1 MNFRKFIVVLFI
13 TIFLAFPQ
21 IAWAAG
27 DIVRTGDIVIA
38 ADERVMGDVVCLR
51 GNVDVHGEVYGDV
64 VALTGHVTVHSGG
77 VVHGDVVTLL
87 GAADLHSEGRIS
99 GDQVSLGGIRQVI
112 PTPSLGRRLSAN
124 WGLTIFNIV
133 IRFGMAVLIA
143 ALFPAAL
150 SRVSGKI
157 ERETG
162 RAAGIGALT
171 WLAALPLTL
180 VIALTIIGIPL
191 SLLLLLG
198 LWAAYYLGF
207 AAISLLAGSR
217 ILPKSP
223 AGSFAPVATGAVI
236 LSLLIAFPFIGWL
249 IRIAVGLMGVGAVV
263 LTRFGSRETI

>member
-1 MNFRKFIVVLFI
+1 MNLRKYIAVSIMVLS
-13 TIFLAFPQ
+13 LVFPQ
-21 IAWAAG
+21 TAWAAG
-27 DIVRTGDIVIA
+27 DIVRTGNIVIA

-51 GNVDVHGEVYGDV
+51 GDVDIHGEVYGDV

-87 GAADLHSEGRIS
+87 GTVDLHSQGRIS

-112 PTPSLGRRLSAN
+112 PSPSLGRRQSVN
-124 WGLTIFNIV
+124 WGLTIFMIV

-150 SRVSGKI
+150 GRVSGMI
-157 ERETG
+157 ERQSG
-162 RAAGIGALT
+162 RTAGIGALT

-180 VIALTIIGIPL
+180 VMALTIIGIPL
-191 SLLLLLG
+191 SLLLLLA

-207 AAISLLAGSR
+207 AAISLLAGKR

-223 AGSFAPVATGAVI
+223 AGSFAPVAAGAVI

-249 IRIAVGLMGVGAVV
+249 IRIALGLMGVGAVV